1 MILLAGAFVSA
12 VPEVCAAESGSQQ
25 KFTGVVGCST
35 SGCHGGAGDM
45 NKQATVWFRADP
57 HSRAYATLTTARSQ
71 RMAESLGMADAA
83 KDVRCTSCHA
93 PMATVPAARR
103 EQGVTVEEG
112 VSCESCHGAGSG
124 WIRLHTRK
132 DTTRAQ
138 RVAAGMRDLE
148 DLYLRANTCVACHQA
163 IEPALV
169 AAGHP
174 PLEFELEAHQRREP
188 RHWKELW
195 GGGSTWL
202 TGQAAAARE
211 LAGRLATGQGGPADA
226 ARLEAV
232 LWVVK
237 LAAAH
242 APGGLKVP
250 EVSTR
255 PTHDEVRA
263 LDRLAKAAAA
273 QAWSP
278 AQEAAARE
286 ALDAAGKGLG
296 REAAPRRQALD
307 AALLA
312 LAPRP

>member
-1 MILLAGAFVSA
+1 MRGSATGWPYTAALDRKITRQPGAWRAACSRIRAVTVTWPLKSA
-12 VPEVCAAESGSQQ
+12 PGSRREAW
-25 KFTGVVGCST
+25 TDEG
-35 SGCHGGAGDM
+35 
-45 NKQATVWFRADP
+45 
-57 HSRAYATLTTARSQ
+57 
-71 RMAESLGMADAA
+71 
-83 KDVRCTSCHA
+83 
-93 PMATVPAARR
+93 PAARR

-174 PLEFELEAHQRREP
+174 PLELELEAHQRREP

-202 TGQAAAARE
+202 TGQAAAAWE